1 MKRKIG
7 TCAVIS
13 FVLSGMGLVSFLFTF
28 FNYCRYGSLKAV
40 PSGGGGYT
48 AQHVFSRGN
57 IPALL
62 YMAVIIALSAVT
74 AARISLAES
83 SAIGIV
89 FNKHR
94 NIFKAVFEHFF
105 CMNIVKAEII
115 CKFNNAIFIYRARCA
130 HTGA

>member
-74 AARISLAES
+74 AAAGMAQRKRENALARRDLHGGVLC
-83 SAIGIV
+83 A
-89 FNKHR
+89 R
-94 NIFKAVFEHFF
+94 L
-105 CMNIVKAEII
+105 I
-115 CKFNNAIFIYRARCA
+115 CAGA
-130 HTGA
+130 HAFV